1 MRNNLLLGVATAAL
15 IVPVAAIAQETTST
29 IRGSVTA
36 GGAPVAGATVTIVNV
51 PTGTTSTSV
60 TDGSGGFIANGLRPG
75 GPYTVSVTAT
85 GYAKT
90 QVTDINTTV
99 AQVFD
104 LPIEL
109 TAESAGAGGD
119 VVVTAARLPN
129 ARTVSQGPATVLTA
143 AEIANVATI
152 NRDIRDLE
160 RRDPFA
166 RLDDSPT
173 GGRAI
178 SFAGQNA

>member
-1 MRNNLLLGVATAAL
+1 M
-15 IVPVAAIAQETTST
+15 
-29 IRGSVTA
+29 
-36 GGAPVAGATVTIVNV
+36 TIVNV

-109 TAESAGAGGD
+109 TAESAGAGA
-119 VVVTAARLPN
+119 TSSSPRPAC
-129 ARTVSQGPATVLTA
+129 RTRAPS
-143 AEIANVATI
+143 
-152 NRDIRDLE
+152 
-160 RRDPFA
+160 RR
-166 RLDDSPT
+166 
-173 GGRAI
+173 GRRPC
-178 SFAGQNA
+178 